1 MILVRNSIQCLI
13 GIVVVLVAIVVDQAT
28 TAFVVVAPT
37 AKPLLQ
43 HHQQQQQH
51 RNCCHSSTN
60 FGRSNRS
67 KEATTIRATIG
78 LNDFVVQP
86 IFLTT
91 AAAPDTTPSWT
102 QLTTTIAAVPT
113 LDPTTILSD
122 VFSNVL
128 GTPLILAI
136 PVVAALG
143 VATLLAYLIVSY
155 ASPAEEED

>member
-13 GIVVVLVAIVVDQAT
+13 GIVLVLVAIVVDQAT

-37 AKPLLQ
+37 AKPLL
-43 HHQQQQQH
+43 HHQRQH
-51 RNCCHSSTN
+51 RSCYHPSTN
-60 FGRSNRS
+60 FGRISRS
-67 KEATTIRATIG
+67 KEVTVRATIG
-78 LNDFVVQP
+78 WDDFGVHQVL
-86 IFLTT
+86 LTT
-91 AAAPDTTPSWT
+91 AGEPDTTPSWT
-102 QLTTTIAAVPT
+102 QVTTTIAAVPT

>member
-1 MILVRNSIQCLI
+1 MILVRNSIHCLI
-13 GIVVVLVAIVVDQAT
+13 GIVVLLAAIVVDQVT

-37 AKPLLQ
+37 AKPLL
-43 HHQQQQQH
+43 HHQQQH
-51 RNCCHSSTN
+51 RNCHPSTN
-60 FGRSNRS
+60 LGRISRS
-67 KEATTIRATIG
+67 KEVTVRATIG
-78 LNDFVVQP
+78 WDDFGVHQV
-86 IFLTT
+86 FLTT
-91 AAAPDTTPSWT
+91 AALDTTPSWT

>member
-1 MILVRNSIQCLI
+1 MILVRNRIHCLI

-37 AKPLLQ
+37 VQPLVQ
-43 HHQQQQQH
+43 HHQQLQH
-51 RNCCHSSTN
+51 RSCCHPSTN
-60 FGRSNRS
+60 FGRSSRS
-67 KEATTIRATIG
+67 KEVTTVRATIG
-78 LNDFVVQP
+78 LDDFGVQQ
-86 IFLTT
+86 IILTT
-91 AAAPDTTPSWT
+91 AGAPDTTPSWT
-102 QLTTTIAAVPT
+102 QVTNTIAAVPT

>member
-13 GIVVVLVAIVVDQAT
+13 GIVVVLVAIVADQAT

-37 AKPLLQ
+37 ANPLLQ
-43 HHQQQQQH
+43 HHQQQQH
-51 RNCCHSSTN
+51 RSCCHPSTN
-60 FGRSNRS
+60 FGRISRS
-67 KEATTIRATIG
+67 KEATTVRATIG
-78 LNDFVVQP
+78 WDDFGVHQ
-86 IFLTT
+86 ILLT

-143 VATLLAYLIVSY
+143 VATLLAFLIVSY